1 MPAPGTRPFGRLDGR
16 RAFVS
21 GGAQGIGAAI
31 VRSFADAGA
40 HVVIGDLDLAK
51 ASDLAGQ
58 VGATAARLDVGDTGM
73 VQAVMS
79 QHGPFDIVV
88 NNAGVDQHAFF
99 TDTTPEDWA
108 KLLAV
113 NLVSAFACTHAALP
127 AMQAAGFGRIINIT
141 SEAARLGS
149 KGGAVYSAAKGGVIA
164 FTKSIARENARFG
177 ITANSIAPGPIRTP
191 MLEAAVAEGGDKI
204 LRAMTD
210 ATLLRRLGEPE
221 EIAAAVLF
229 LASDQAAYIT
239 GETIGVSG
247 GMGVGRLIWRAQA
260 RISRRH
266 RSILRSRASVRS
278 TGAGT
283 AIRPWPRCAAIGM
296 RPLEAAPQ
304 PLHANASPPVA
315 STANGYRRPMRPLD
329 KAILYFHGGGFRI
342 GSVASHRDLIAQIAA
357 RQRLPRARDQLPP
370 RAGTSFSGR
379 AGRCASRP
387 MTGCSIRG

>member
-1 MPAPGTRPFGRLDGR
+1 M
-16 RAFVS
+16 VS

-40 HVVIGDLDLAK
+40 RVVIGDVDLAK

-58 VGATAARLDVGDTGM
+58 VGMIAARLDVADTGM
-73 VQAVMS
+73 VQEMML

-88 NNAGVDQHAFF
+88 NNAGADQHAFF

-108 KLLAV
+108 RLIAV
-113 NLVSAFACTHAALP
+113 NLVSTFACTHAALP
-127 AMQAAGFGRIINIT
+127 AMQAARFGRIINIT

-191 MLEAAVAEGGDKI
+191 MLELAVAEGGDRI

-247 GMGVGRLIWRAQA
+247 GMGL
-260 RISRRH
+260 
-266 RSILRSRASVRS
+266 
-278 TGAGT
+278 
-283 AIRPWPRCAAIGM
+283 
-296 RPLEAAPQ
+296 
-304 PLHANASPPVA
+304 
-315 STANGYRRPMRPLD
+315 
-329 KAILYFHGGGFRI
+329 GG
-342 GSVASHRDLIAQIAA
+342 
-357 RQRLPRARDQLPP
+357 
-370 RAGTSFSGR
+370 
-379 AGRCASRP
+379 
-387 MTGCSIRG
+387 

>member
-40 HVVIGDLDLAK
+40 QIVIADLDIAA
-51 ASDLAGQ
+51 ASTLAGQ
-58 VGATAARLDVGDTGM
+58 VGATAARVDVGDTGM
-73 VQAVMS
+73 VQEIIS

-99 TDTTPEDWA
+99 TDTTAGDWA
-108 KLLAV
+108 RLLAV
-113 NLVSAFACTHAALP
+113 NLVSVLACTHAALP

-177 ITANSIAPGPIRTP
+177 ITANAIAPGPIRTP
-191 MLEAAVAEGGDKI
+191 MLEAAVAKGGEKI

-247 GMGVGRLIWRAQA
+247 GMGL
-260 RISRRH
+260 
-266 RSILRSRASVRS
+266 
-278 TGAGT
+278 
-283 AIRPWPRCAAIGM
+283 
-296 RPLEAAPQ
+296 
-304 PLHANASPPVA
+304 
-315 STANGYRRPMRPLD
+315 
-329 KAILYFHGGGFRI
+329 GG
-342 GSVASHRDLIAQIAA
+342 
-357 RQRLPRARDQLPP
+357 
-370 RAGTSFSGR
+370 
-379 AGRCASRP
+379 
-387 MTGCSIRG
+387 